1 MKYLNKNIEEIG
13 KRANEKS
20 LVNRSTSCGIF
31 QNHDYNSPAVKN
43 SLLSSRP
50 NTSNEKENSLNH
62 LFM

>member
-31 QNHDYNSPAVKN
+31 QKYEYNSMVVKN
-43 SLLSSRP
+43 SIK
-50 NTSNEKENSLNH
+50 NNKVEKYNKGKNLY
-62 LFM
+62 L